1 MGGLFSSD
9 VPPVPKP
16 KPPAPMP
23 DEESPLV
30 REAARNQQIKMLG
43 SSGRRSTI
51 LSRPF
56 ASGPTANF
64 DTYDRGKLGA

>member
-1 MGGLFSSD
+1 MGSLFSSD
-9 VPPVPKP
+9 VKSPPKP
-16 KPPAPMP
+16 NPPAPMP

-30 REAARNQQIKMLG
+30 KEAGRNQAIAMIG

-56 ASGPTANF
+56 QSGPSTNF
-64 DTYDRGKLGA
+64 DTFDRARLGS

>member
-1 MGGLFSSD
+1 MGGLFSTD
-9 VPPVPKP
+9 TPKP
-16 KPPAPMP
+16 PKPNPPAPMP

-30 REAARNQQIKMLG
+30 KEAGRRQALAALG

-64 DTYDRGKLGA
+64 DTYDRKNLG